1 MARNM
6 PSEVENV
13 EHALVISDKHT
24 RAHLEV
30 LLAFH
35 NDLYAGQSAEEG
47 VECTGDDV
55 VDIISPSYEGKW
67 EGRAEPQG
75 GAKAEAADIE
85 NGANVISDEGRC
97 LRETVDEVG
106 GETDI
111 SQGLQD
117 E

>member
-1 MARNM
+1 M
-6 PSEVENV
+6 
-13 EHALVISDKHT
+13 ISDKHT

>member
-1 MARNM
+1 LIASKNI

-47 VECTGDDV
+47 VECTSDDV
-55 VDIISPSYEGKW
+55 VDIISPSYEGK
-67 EGRAEPQG
+67 GKRRA
-75 GAKAEAADIE
+75 K
-85 NGANVISDEGRC
+85 S
-97 LRETVDEVG
+97 
-106 GETDI
+106 
-111 SQGLQD
+111 
-117 E
+117 